1 MAGTEEH
8 RTLHSVLDG
17 SWAVLGASPLASSL
31 TGADRTAAQRAADML
46 LQSGGVAGEARTAFA
61 AELLAAIAIHL
72 AADPDQARR
81 LIARLADQAD
91 LAPVSL
97 GRELL
102 RGRKVLE
109 LPAET
114 ALALV
119 LIFTGGETIALSD
132 GEATPVARV
141 GQAADGEL
149 SMAVGAPPSTG
160 VIALSG
166 VSAEDPA
173 ASAVLAAAEPL
184 LASLLQRHR
193 QAAQGQPAADASG
206 PVQRRLARLRYDLH
220 DGPQQD
226 VHLLAQDLR
235 LFRDQLRPM
244 LDGDPD
250 QDRALGRLDD
260 LEAQLVVL
268 DDDLRRLVTTV
279 ESPFLT
285 PGSLPEA
292 LAGLTQAFAER
303 TGVVP
308 ETSLRGSVSSLSD
321 SQQIALLSLVREALS
336 NIRRHSDA
344 HRVQIAIEAGDEGI
358 GVEVTDDGSGF
369 DPEPTLAQAARAGRL
384 GLVGMHERVSML
396 GGSTQIRSRPGGPT
410 VVSANLPVWSGERS
424 ERR

>member
-1 MAGTEEH
+1 VADTDEH
-8 RTLHSVLDG
+8 RTLHCALDG

-31 TGADRTAAQRAADML
+31 TEADRAAAQRAADML
-46 LQSGGVAGEARTAFA
+46 LQSSGAGGEARTAFA
-61 AELLAAIAIHL
+61 AELLATIAVRL
-72 AADPDQARR
+72 AADRDEARR
-81 LIARLADQAD
+81 LIARLADEAE

-102 RGRKVLE
+102 RGRQVLE

-141 GQAADGEL
+141 GRAADGEL
-149 SMAVGAPPSTG
+149 HIPVGTPPSAG

-166 VSAEDPA
+166 VSAEDPT

-184 LASLLQRHR
+184 LASLLERHR
-193 QAAQGQPAADASG
+193 RSAQGQPAGDASG
-206 PVQRRLARLRYDLH
+206 AVQRRLARLRFDLH

-268 DDDLRRLVTTV
+268 DGDLRRLVTTV
-279 ESPFLT
+279 ESPFLA
-285 PGSLPEA
+285 PGSLPDA

-308 ETSLRGSVSSLSD
+308 ETSLQGSVSSLSD

-336 NIRRHSDA
+336 NIRLHSDA
-344 HRVQIAIEAGDEGI
+344 HRVQIAIEAGHEGV
-358 GVEVTDDGSGF
+358 GVQVTDDGGGF
-369 DPEPTLAQAARAGRL
+369 DPEPTLAHAARAGRL

-410 VVSANLPVWSGERS
+410 VVSATLPAWSGE
-424 ERR
+424 